1 MAKKNA
7 ICDHDC
13 FNCKFDDCIAD
24 DMTPEEWAESQRR
37 DRDTNLTPE
46 QKKQRAHR
54 EANREKIADQQRAYY
69 EANREKIADQHRAY
83 YEANREK
90 IADQQRAYREA
101 NREKIADQHRAY
113 YEARRWAGLTQAA
126 VAEAL
131 GISQPAYSNWE
142 TGAAP
147 SDYGTVMGTIAR
159 LANCSLELLEE
170 RPLLV

>member
-46 QKKQRAHR
+46 QKKQRA
-54 EANREKIADQQRAYY
+54 N
-69 EANREKIADQHRAY
+69 
-83 YEANREK
+83 
-90 IADQQRAYREA
+90 REA

>member
-46 QKKQRAHR
+46 QKKQRAYR
-54 EANREKIADQQRAYY
+54 
-69 EANREKIADQHRAY
+69 
-83 YEANREK
+83 EANREK

-101 NREKIADQHRAY
+101 NREKIADQKRAY
-113 YEARRWAGLTQAA
+113 REARRWAGLTQTA

-131 GISQPAYSNWE
+131 GISQSAYSRWE

-170 RPLLV
+170 RSLLV